1 MQLSASQDMARRMT
15 PFLLLAGLFVGVL
28 YMASSARLDEADYTF
43 NNGTEVATLD
53 PARVTG
59 VPEGRIIKALF
70 EGLVV
75 KHPKTLEPMPG
86 MAESWSVS
94 EDLLTYTF
102 HIRRDAVWSSQQW
115 EKDEPV
121 TAFDFVYSWERFLNP
136 ATAAEYAYQLW
147 YIVGA
152 EEYSKNVDGNGAPK
166 GSFDS
171 VGIKAKNK
179 YTLEVKLKSPTP
191 FFMDLMAFYPMFPVC
206 ERNIKEAMK
215 QWPDNNEW
223 EMQWL
228 RPENLAT
235 NGPFTVEYRRVNDR
249 IRLKKNPKYW
259 DAGNVAMNSIDAL
272 TIEQAGTALNT
283 YLTGSTHMIPSVLPS
298 LIPTL
303 IKREDFEPA
312 AYLGTYFYRV
322 NTTKPPFDDKRVRRA
337 LALTMN
343 RKDIVEKITKA
354 GQLPAFGL
362 VPPGMNG
369 YAPASFQ
376 GAGKAAAKAEAK
388 ALLKEAGYG
397 PGLKPFPTIEVHY
410 NTSEAHRDIAEVVA
424 QTWRDTLGIDAKLQN
439 QEWKVY
445 LDTQNNL
452 GFDVSRSAWIGD
464 YPDPNTFLDM
474 FVTGGEN
481 NKTGWGDPEYDRL
494 IRESASEPDPAMR
507 LQLLHDAEAILMEDL
522 PIIPIY
528 FYVTQNMVAPRLGGF
543 YDNIQDEHF
552 PKFLYWMSDKELAA
566 KRAVQPGAWEIVED
580 VGPSE
585 GLYPPDWNG
594 PIPPPSNN

>member
-43 NNGTEVATLD
+43 NNGTEVSTLD

-102 HIRRDAVWSSQQW
+102 HIRKDAVWSSQQW
-115 EKDEPV
+115 ENDEPV

-152 EEYSKNVDGNGAPK
+152 EEYSKNVDENGAPK

-397 PGLKPFPTIEVHY
+397 PGLKPFPTMEVHY

-424 QTWRDTLGIDAKLQN
+424 QTWRYFGYRREAAEPRVEGLSRHSKQPWFRCLALG
-439 QEWKVY
+439 
-445 LDTQNNL
+445 LD
-452 GFDVSRSAWIGD
+452 R
-464 YPDPNTFLDM
+464 
-474 FVTGGEN
+474 
-481 NKTGWGDPEYDRL
+481 RL
-494 IRESASEPDPAMR
+494 PGPK
-507 LQLLHDAEAILMEDL
+507 
-522 PIIPIY
+522 
-528 FYVTQNMVAPRLGGF
+528 
-543 YDNIQDEHF
+543 HF
-552 PKFLYWMSDKELAA
+552 PRHVCNRW
-566 KRAVQPGAWEIVED
+566 
-580 VGPSE
+580 
-585 GLYPPDWNG
+585 
-594 PIPPPSNN
+594 

>member
-1 MQLSASQDMARRMT
+1 MKASGLQAIARRMA
-15 PFLLLAGLFVGVL
+15 PFLLLAGLFVGAL
-28 YMASSARLDEADYTF
+28 YLASSARLEPADYTF

-75 KHPKTLEPMPG
+75 KHPRTLKPMPG

-102 HIRRDAVWSSQQW
+102 YIRKDAKWTNG
-115 EKDEPV
+115 EPV
-121 TAFDFVYSWERFLNP
+121 TAHDFVYSWKRFLK
-136 ATAAEYAYQLW
+136 AKTAAEYAYQLW
-147 YIVGA
+147 YVQGA
-152 EEYSKNVDGNGAPK
+152 EAYTKENDENGEPLN
-166 GSFDS
+166 SFDT
-171 VGIKAKNK
+171 VGIKANGDYILK
-179 YTLEVKLKSPTP
+179 VKLKSPTP
-191 FFMDLMAFYPMFPVC
+191 FFMDLMAFYPMFPVNKT
-206 ERNIKEAMK
+206 NIEEAMAK
-215 QWPDNNEW
+215 WPDNNEW

-228 RPENLAT
+228 RPENLVT

-249 IRLKKNPKYW
+249 IRLKKNPDYW
-259 DAGNVAMNSIDAL
+259 DADNVAMNTIDAL

-283 YLTGSTHMIPSVLPS
+283 YLTGSTHMIPSVLPN
-298 LIPTL
+298 LIPKL
-303 IKREDFEPA
+303 MPREDFEPV

-322 NTTKPPFDDKRVRRA
+322 NTTKPPFDDVRVRKA
-337 LALTMN
+337 LAITVN

-354 GQLPAFGL
+354 GQVPAYGL
-362 VPPGMNG
+362 VPPGMTG
-369 YAPASFQ
+369 YVPAEF
-376 GAGKAAAKAEAK
+376 AALDPTAAKIK
-388 ALLKEAGYG
+388 ARELLAEAGYG
-397 PGLKPFPTIEVHY
+397 SGGKPFPVMEVHY

-424 QTWRDTLGIDAKLQN
+424 QTWRDQLGIDAKLQN

-481 NKTGWGDPEYDRL
+481 NKTGWGNAEYDRL
-494 IRESASEPDPAMR
+494 ITASASEADPTAR
-507 LQLLHDAEAILMEDL
+507 LAILKDAEAILMDEM

-543 YDNIQDEHF
+543 YGNIQDEHF
-552 PKFLYWMSDKELAA
+552 PKFLYWMNDEELAA
-566 KRAVQPGAWEIVED
+566 KRADQPGAWEIVDD

-585 GLYPPDWNG
+585 GLYAPAWTG
-594 PIPPPSNN
+594 PVPSPSNN

>member
-1 MQLSASQDMARRMT
+1 MKASGPQAIARRMA
-15 PFLLLAGLFVGVL
+15 PFLLLAGLFVGAL
-28 YMASSARLDEADYTF
+28 YLASSARLEPADYTF

-75 KHPKTLEPMPG
+75 KHPRTLKPMPG

-102 HIRRDAVWSSQQW
+102 HIRKEAMWTNGD
-115 EKDEPV
+115 PV
-121 TAFDFVYSWERFLNP
+121 TAHDFVYSWKRFLS
-136 ATAAEYAYQLW
+136 AKTAAEYAYQLW
-147 YIVGA
+147 YVEGA
-152 EEYSKNVDGNGAPK
+152 EAFTKDNDDNGDPIH
-166 GSFDS
+166 SFDT
-171 VGIKAKNK
+171 VGIKANGDYILK
-179 YTLEVKLKSPTP
+179 VKLKSPTP
-191 FFMDLMAFYPMFPVC
+191 FFMDLMAFYPMFPVNR
-206 ERNIKEAMK
+206 RNIEEAQA

-223 EMQWL
+223 EMRWL
-228 RPENLAT
+228 RPENLVT
-235 NGPFTVEYRRVNDR
+235 NGPYTVQYRRVNDR
-249 IRLKKNPKYW
+249 IRLQKNPAYW
-259 DAGNVAMNSIDAL
+259 DAGNVAMNTIDAL

-283 YLTGSTHMIPSVLPS
+283 YLTGSTHMIPAVLPN
-298 LIPTL
+298 LIPKL
-303 IKREDFEPA
+303 MPREDFEPV

-322 NTTKPPFDDKRVRRA
+322 NTTKPPFDDARVRKA
-337 LALTMN
+337 LAITVN

-354 GQLPAFGL
+354 GQVPAYGL
-362 VPPGMNG
+362 VPPGMSG
-369 YAPASFQ
+369 YVPAQFPALSPT
-376 GAGKAAAKAEAK
+376 AAKNK
-388 ALLKEAGYG
+388 ARELLAEAGYG
-397 PGLKPFPTIEVHY
+397 PGGKPFPMMEVHY

-424 QTWRDTLGIDAKLQN
+424 QTWRDQLGIDAKLQN

-481 NKTGWGDPEYDRL
+481 NKTGWGNAEYDRL
-494 IRESASEPDPAMR
+494 ITSSASEADPTTR
-507 LQLLHDAEAILMEDL
+507 LAILKEAEAILMDEM

-543 YDNIQDEHF
+543 HGNIQDEHF
-552 PKFLYWMSDKELAA
+552 TKFLYWMDDEELAA
-566 KRAVQPGAWEIVED
+566 KRADQPGAWEIVDD
-580 VGPSE
+580 VGP
-585 GLYPPDWNG
+585 
-594 PIPPPSNN
+594 

>member
-1 MQLSASQDMARRMT
+1 MKASGLQAIARRMA
-15 PFLLLAGLFVGVL
+15 PFLLLAGLFVGAL
-28 YMASSARLDEADYTF
+28 YLASSARLEPADYTF
-43 NNGTEVATLD
+43 NNSTEVATLD

-75 KHPKTLEPMPG
+75 KHPRTLKPMPG

-102 HIRRDAVWSSQQW
+102 YIRKDAKWTNG
-115 EKDEPV
+115 EPV
-121 TAFDFVYSWERFLNP
+121 TAHDFVYSWKRFLK
-136 ATAAEYAYQLW
+136 AQTAAEYAYQLW
-147 YIVGA
+147 YVQGA
-152 EEYSKNVDGNGAPK
+152 EAYTKENDENGEPLN
-166 GSFDS
+166 SFDT
-171 VGIKAKNK
+171 VGIKANGDYILK
-179 YTLEVKLKSPTP
+179 VKLKSPTP
-191 FFMDLMAFYPMFPVC
+191 FFMDLMAFYPMFPVNKT
-206 ERNIKEAMK
+206 NIEEAMAR
-215 QWPDNNEW
+215 WPDNNEW

-228 RPENLAT
+228 RPENLVT

-249 IRLKKNPKYW
+249 IRLKKNPDYW
-259 DAGNVAMNSIDAL
+259 DADNVAMNTIDAL

-283 YLTGSTHMIPSVLPS
+283 YLTGSTHMIPSVLPN
-298 LIPTL
+298 LIPKL
-303 IKREDFEPA
+303 MPREDFEPV

-322 NTTKPPFDDKRVRRA
+322 NTTKPPFDDVRVRKA
-337 LALTMN
+337 LAITVN

-354 GQLPAFGL
+354 GQVPAYGL
-362 VPPGMNG
+362 VPPGMTG
-369 YAPASFQ
+369 YVPAEF
-376 GAGKAAAKAEAK
+376 AALDPTAAKIK
-388 ALLKEAGYG
+388 ARELLAEAGYG
-397 PGLKPFPTIEVHY
+397 SGGKPFPVMEVHY

-424 QTWRDTLGIDAKLQN
+424 QTWRDQLGIDAKLQN

-481 NKTGWGDPEYDRL
+481 NKTGWGNAEYDRL
-494 IRESASEPDPAMR
+494 ITASASEADPTAR
-507 LQLLHDAEAILMEDL
+507 LAILKDAEAILMDEM

-543 YDNIQDEHF
+543 YGNIQDEHF
-552 PKFLYWMSDKELAA
+552 PKFLYWMNDEELAA
-566 KRAVQPGAWEIVED
+566 KRADQPGAWEIVDD

-585 GLYPPDWNG
+585 GLYAPAWTG
-594 PIPPPSNN
+594 PVPSPSNN

>member
-1 MQLSASQDMARRMT
+1 MA
-15 PFLLLAGLFVGVL
+15 PFLLLAGLFVGAL
-28 YMASSARLDEADYTF
+28 YLASSARLEPADYTF

-75 KHPKTLEPMPG
+75 KHPRTLKPMPG

-102 HIRRDAVWSSQQW
+102 YIRKDAKWTNG
-115 EKDEPV
+115 EPV
-121 TAFDFVYSWERFLNP
+121 TAHDFVYSWKRFLK
-136 ATAAEYAYQLW
+136 AQTAAEYAYQLW
-147 YIVGA
+147 YVQGA
-152 EEYSKNVDGNGAPK
+152 EAYTKENDENGEPLN
-166 GSFDS
+166 SFDT
-171 VGIKAKNK
+171 VGIKANGDYILK
-179 YTLEVKLKSPTP
+179 VKLKSPTP
-191 FFMDLMAFYPMFPVC
+191 FFMDLMAFYPMFPVNKT
-206 ERNIKEAMK
+206 NIEEAMAR
-215 QWPDNNEW
+215 WPDNNEW

-228 RPENLAT
+228 RPENLVT

-249 IRLKKNPKYW
+249 IRLKKNPDYW
-259 DAGNVAMNSIDAL
+259 DADNVAMNTIDAL

-283 YLTGSTHMIPSVLPS
+283 YLTGSTHMIPSVLPN
-298 LIPTL
+298 LIPKL
-303 IKREDFEPA
+303 MPREDFEPV

-322 NTTKPPFDDKRVRRA
+322 NTTKPPFDDVRVRKA
-337 LALTMN
+337 LAITVN

-354 GQLPAFGL
+354 GQVPAYGL
-362 VPPGMNG
+362 VPPGMTG
-369 YAPASFQ
+369 YVPAEF
-376 GAGKAAAKAEAK
+376 AALDPTAAKIK
-388 ALLKEAGYG
+388 ARELLAEAGYG
-397 PGLKPFPTIEVHY
+397 SGGKPFPVMEVHY

-424 QTWRDTLGIDAKLQN
+424 QTWRDQLGIDAKLQN

-464 YPDPNTFLDM
+464 YPDPTTFLDM

-481 NKTGWGDPEYDRL
+481 NKTGWGNAEYDRL
-494 IRESASEPDPAMR
+494 ITASASEADPTAR
-507 LQLLHDAEAILMEDL
+507 LAILKDAEAILMDEM

-543 YDNIQDEHF
+543 YGNIQDEHF
-552 PKFLYWMSDKELAA
+552 PKFLYWMNDEELAA
-566 KRAVQPGAWEIVED
+566 KRADQPGAWEIVDD

-585 GLYPPDWNG
+585 GLYAPAWTG
-594 PIPPPSNN
+594 PVPSPSNN

>member
-1 MQLSASQDMARRMT
+1 MKASGLQAIARRMA
-15 PFLLLAGLFVGVL
+15 PFLLLAGLFVGAL
-28 YMASSARLDEADYTF
+28 YLASSARLEPADYTF

-75 KHPKTLEPMPG
+75 KHPRTLKPMPG

-102 HIRRDAVWSSQQW
+102 YIRKDAKWTNG
-115 EKDEPV
+115 EPV
-121 TAFDFVYSWERFLNP
+121 TAHDFVYSWKRFLK
-136 ATAAEYAYQLW
+136 AQTAAEYAYQLW
-147 YIVGA
+147 YVQGA
-152 EEYSKNVDGNGAPK
+152 EAYTKENDENGEPLN
-166 GSFDS
+166 SFDT
-171 VGIKAKNK
+171 VGIKANGDYILK
-179 YTLEVKLKSPTP
+179 VKLKSPTP
-191 FFMDLMAFYPMFPVC
+191 FFMDLMAFYPMFPVNKT
-206 ERNIKEAMK
+206 NIEEAMAR
-215 QWPDNNEW
+215 WPDNNEW

-228 RPENLAT
+228 RPENLVT

-249 IRLKKNPKYW
+249 IRLKKNPDYW
-259 DAGNVAMNSIDAL
+259 DADNVAMNTIDAL

-283 YLTGSTHMIPSVLPS
+283 YLTGSTHMIPSVLPN
-298 LIPTL
+298 LIPKL
-303 IKREDFEPA
+303 MPREDFEPV

-322 NTTKPPFDDKRVRRA
+322 NTTKPPFDDVRVRKA
-337 LALTMN
+337 LAITVN

-354 GQLPAFGL
+354 GQVPAYGL
-362 VPPGMNG
+362 VPPGMTG
-369 YAPASFQ
+369 YVPAEF
-376 GAGKAAAKAEAK
+376 AALDPTAAKIK
-388 ALLKEAGYG
+388 ARELLAEAGYG
-397 PGLKPFPTIEVHY
+397 SGGKPFPVMEVHY

-424 QTWRDTLGIDAKLQN
+424 QTWRDQLGIDAKLQN

-464 YPDPNTFLDM
+464 YPDPTTFLDM

-481 NKTGWGDPEYDRL
+481 NKTGWGNAEYDRL
-494 IRESASEPDPAMR
+494 ITASASEADPTAR
-507 LQLLHDAEAILMEDL
+507 LAILKDAEAILMDEM

-543 YDNIQDEHF
+543 YGNIQDEHF
-552 PKFLYWMSDKELAA
+552 PKFLYWMNDEELAA
-566 KRAVQPGAWEIVED
+566 KRADQPGAWEIVDD

-585 GLYPPDWNG
+585 GLYAPAWTG
-594 PIPPPSNN
+594 PVPSPSNN

>member
-1 MQLSASQDMARRMT
+1 MKASGLQAIARRMA
-15 PFLLLAGLFVGVL
+15 PFLLLAGLFVGAL
-28 YMASSARLDEADYTF
+28 YLASSARLEPADYTF

-75 KHPKTLEPMPG
+75 KHPRTLKPMPG

-102 HIRRDAVWSSQQW
+102 YIRKDAKWTNG
-115 EKDEPV
+115 EPV
-121 TAFDFVYSWERFLNP
+121 TAHDFVYSWKRFLK
-136 ATAAEYAYQLW
+136 AQTAAEYAYQLW
-147 YIVGA
+147 YVQGA
-152 EEYSKNVDGNGAPK
+152 EAYTKENDENGEPLN
-166 GSFDS
+166 SFDT
-171 VGIKAKNK
+171 VGIKANGDYILK
-179 YTLEVKLKSPTP
+179 VKLKSPTP
-191 FFMDLMAFYPMFPVC
+191 FFMDLMAFYPMFPVNKT
-206 ERNIKEAMK
+206 NIEEAMAR
-215 QWPDNNEW
+215 WPDNNEW

-228 RPENLAT
+228 RPENLVT

-249 IRLKKNPKYW
+249 IRLKKNPDYW
-259 DAGNVAMNSIDAL
+259 DADNVAMNTIDAL

-283 YLTGSTHMIPSVLPS
+283 YLTGSTHMIPSVLPN
-298 LIPTL
+298 LIPKL
-303 IKREDFEPA
+303 MPREDFEPV

-322 NTTKPPFDDKRVRRA
+322 NTTKPPFDDVRVRKA
-337 LALTMN
+337 LAITVN

-354 GQLPAFGL
+354 GQVPAYGL
-362 VPPGMNG
+362 VPPGMTG
-369 YAPASFQ
+369 YVPAEF
-376 GAGKAAAKAEAK
+376 AALDPTAAKIK
-388 ALLKEAGYG
+388 ARELLAEAGYG
-397 PGLKPFPTIEVHY
+397 SGGKPFPVMEVHY

-424 QTWRDTLGIDAKLQN
+424 QTWRDQLGIDAKLQN

-481 NKTGWGDPEYDRL
+481 NKTGWGNAEYDRL
-494 IRESASEPDPAMR
+494 ITASASEADPTAR
-507 LQLLHDAEAILMEDL
+507 LAILKDAEAILMDEM

-543 YDNIQDEHF
+543 YGNIQDEHF
-552 PKFLYWMSDKELAA
+552 PKFLYWMNDEELAA
-566 KRAVQPGAWEIVED
+566 KRADQPGAWEIVDD

-585 GLYPPDWNG
+585 GLYAPAWTG
-594 PIPPPSNN
+594 PVPSPSNN

>member
-1 MQLSASQDMARRMT
+1 MKASGLQAIARRMA
-15 PFLLLAGLFVGVL
+15 PFLLLAGLFVGAL
-28 YMASSARLDEADYTF
+28 YLASSARLEPADYTF

-75 KHPKTLEPMPG
+75 KHPRTLKPMPG

-102 HIRRDAVWSSQQW
+102 YIRKDAKWTNG
-115 EKDEPV
+115 EPV
-121 TAFDFVYSWERFLNP
+121 TAHDFVYSWKRFLK
-136 ATAAEYAYQLW
+136 AQTAAEYAYQLW
-147 YIVGA
+147 YVQGA
-152 EEYSKNVDGNGAPK
+152 EAYTKENDENGEPLN
-166 GSFDS
+166 SFDT
-171 VGIKAKNK
+171 VGIKANGDYILK
-179 YTLEVKLKSPTP
+179 VKLKSPTP
-191 FFMDLMAFYPMFPVC
+191 FFMDLMAFYPMFPVNKT
-206 ERNIKEAMK
+206 NIEEAMAK
-215 QWPDNNEW
+215 WPDNNEW

-228 RPENLAT
+228 RPENLVT

-249 IRLKKNPKYW
+249 IRLKKNPDYW
-259 DAGNVAMNSIDAL
+259 DADNVAMNTIDAL

-283 YLTGSTHMIPSVLPS
+283 YLTGSTHMIPSVLPN
-298 LIPTL
+298 LIPKL
-303 IKREDFEPA
+303 MPREDFEPV

-322 NTTKPPFDDKRVRRA
+322 NTTKPPFDDVRVRKA
-337 LALTMN
+337 LAITVN

-354 GQLPAFGL
+354 GQVPAYGL
-362 VPPGMNG
+362 VPPGMTG
-369 YAPASFQ
+369 YVPAEF
-376 GAGKAAAKAEAK
+376 AALDPTAAKIK
-388 ALLKEAGYG
+388 ARELLAEAGYG
-397 PGLKPFPTIEVHY
+397 SGGKPFPVMEVHY

-424 QTWRDTLGIDAKLQN
+424 QTWRDQLGIDAKLQN

-481 NKTGWGDPEYDRL
+481 NKTGWGNAEYDRL
-494 IRESASEPDPAMR
+494 ITASASEADPTAR
-507 LQLLHDAEAILMEDL
+507 LAILKDAEAILMDEM

-543 YDNIQDEHF
+543 YGNIQDEHF
-552 PKFLYWMSDKELAA
+552 PKFLYWMNDEELAA
-566 KRAVQPGAWEIVED
+566 KRADQPGAWEIVDD

-585 GLYPPDWNG
+585 GLYAPAWTG
-594 PIPPPSNN
+594 PVPSPSNN

>member
-1 MQLSASQDMARRMT
+1 MKASGLQAIARRMA
-15 PFLLLAGLFVGVL
+15 PFLLLAGLFVGAL
-28 YMASSARLDEADYTF
+28 YLASSARLEPADYTF

-75 KHPKTLEPMPG
+75 KHPRTLKPMPG

-102 HIRRDAVWSSQQW
+102 YIRKDAKWTNG
-115 EKDEPV
+115 EPV
-121 TAFDFVYSWERFLNP
+121 TAHDFVYSWKRFLK
-136 ATAAEYAYQLW
+136 AKTAAEYAYQLW
-147 YIVGA
+147 YVQGA
-152 EEYSKNVDGNGAPK
+152 EAYTKENDENGEPLN
-166 GSFDS
+166 SFDT
-171 VGIKAKNK
+171 VGIKANGDYILK
-179 YTLEVKLKSPTP
+179 VKLKSPTP
-191 FFMDLMAFYPMFPVC
+191 FFMDLMAFYPMFPVNKT
-206 ERNIKEAMK
+206 NIEEAMAR
-215 QWPDNNEW
+215 WPDNNEW

-228 RPENLAT
+228 RPENLVT

-249 IRLKKNPKYW
+249 IRLKKNPDYW
-259 DAGNVAMNSIDAL
+259 DADNVAMNTIDAL

-283 YLTGSTHMIPSVLPS
+283 YLTGSTHMIPSVLPN
-298 LIPTL
+298 LIPKL
-303 IKREDFEPA
+303 MPREDFEPV

-322 NTTKPPFDDKRVRRA
+322 NTTKPPFDDVRVRKA
-337 LALTMN
+337 LAITVN

-354 GQLPAFGL
+354 GQVPAYGL
-362 VPPGMNG
+362 VPPGMTG
-369 YAPASFQ
+369 YVPAEF
-376 GAGKAAAKAEAK
+376 AALDPTAAKIK
-388 ALLKEAGYG
+388 ARELLAEAGYG
-397 PGLKPFPTIEVHY
+397 SGGKPFPVMEVHY

-424 QTWRDTLGIDAKLQN
+424 QTWRDQLGIDAKLQN

-481 NKTGWGDPEYDRL
+481 NKTGWGNAEYDRL
-494 IRESASEPDPAMR
+494 ITASASEADPTAR
-507 LQLLHDAEAILMEDL
+507 LAILKDAEAILMDEM

-543 YDNIQDEHF
+543 YGNIQDEHF
-552 PKFLYWMSDKELAA
+552 PKFLYWMNDEELAA
-566 KRAVQPGAWEIVED
+566 KRADQPGAWEIVDD

-585 GLYPPDWNG
+585 GLYAPAWTG
-594 PIPPPSNN
+594 PVPSPSNN

>member
-1 MQLSASQDMARRMT
+1 MKASGLQAIARRMA
-15 PFLLLAGLFVGVL
+15 PFLLLAGLFVGAL
-28 YMASSARLDEADYTF
+28 YLASSARLEPADYTF
-43 NNGTEVATLD
+43 NNSTEVATLD

-75 KHPKTLEPMPG
+75 KHPRTLKPMPG

-102 HIRRDAVWSSQQW
+102 YIRKDAKWTNG
-115 EKDEPV
+115 EPV
-121 TAFDFVYSWERFLNP
+121 TAHDFVYSWKRFLK
-136 ATAAEYAYQLW
+136 AQTAAEYAYQLW
-147 YIVGA
+147 YVQGA
-152 EEYSKNVDGNGAPK
+152 EAYTKENDENGEPLN
-166 GSFDS
+166 SFDT
-171 VGIKAKNK
+171 VGIKANGDYILK
-179 YTLEVKLKSPTP
+179 VKLKSPTP
-191 FFMDLMAFYPMFPVC
+191 FFMDLMAFYPMFPVNKT
-206 ERNIKEAMK
+206 NIEEAMAR
-215 QWPDNNEW
+215 WPDNNEW

-228 RPENLAT
+228 RPENLVT

-249 IRLKKNPKYW
+249 IRLKKNPDYW
-259 DAGNVAMNSIDAL
+259 DADNVAMNTIDAL

-283 YLTGSTHMIPSVLPS
+283 YLTGSTHMIPSVLPN
-298 LIPTL
+298 LIPKL
-303 IKREDFEPA
+303 MPREDFEPV

-322 NTTKPPFDDKRVRRA
+322 NTTKPPFDDVRVRKA
-337 LALTMN
+337 LAITVN

-354 GQLPAFGL
+354 GQVPAYGL
-362 VPPGMNG
+362 VPPGMAG
-369 YAPASFQ
+369 YVPAEF
-376 GAGKAAAKAEAK
+376 AALDPTAAKIK
-388 ALLKEAGYG
+388 ARELLAEAGYG
-397 PGLKPFPTIEVHY
+397 SGGKPFPVMEVHY

-424 QTWRDTLGIDAKLQN
+424 QTWRDQLGIDAKLQN

-481 NKTGWGDPEYDRL
+481 NKTGWGNAEYDRL
-494 IRESASEPDPAMR
+494 ITASASEADPTAR
-507 LQLLHDAEAILMEDL
+507 LAILKDAEAILMDEM

-543 YDNIQDEHF
+543 YGNIQDEHF
-552 PKFLYWMSDKELAA
+552 PKFLYWMNDEELAA
-566 KRAVQPGAWEIVED
+566 KRADQPGAWEIVDD

-585 GLYPPDWNG
+585 GLYAPAWTG
-594 PIPPPSNN
+594 PVPSPSNN